1 MKELIW
7 PPWFDV
13 GMGPGGHHAAW
24 RSTAGARTAARSL
37 SAMAEGA
44 AEERCLYACADHQND
59 QAASLRGQLVSMKTA

>member
-1 MKELIW
+1 MMKELIL

-24 RSTAGARTAARSL
+24 RSTAGAICHPL
-37 SAMAEGA
+37 SFRNGRGA
-44 AEERCLYACADHQND
+44 AEERGLAACANYQND